1 MAKSFS
7 NRYIFIYSA
16 ALVVVA
22 ALILTVVSVSL
33 KPLQTKNQQAET
45 KQMILK
51 TIGVEATRENADK
64 LFDQYISVGAY
75 PSVRPDE
82 ATEEGVHG
90 STPLQFYR
98 YDGGIIIPMRG
109 TGLWGPI
116 WGYLAL
122 DGDGTVVGAVFDHK
136 GETPG
141 LGGEIATDK
150 FAARFIGKR
159 MDTQAIHLAKN
170 ADHSNPYEVDA
181 ISGGTMTSNG
191 VTAMLE
197 KAYNDYSKLT
207 SCSSSTSLTSSTTDS
222 REEATE

>member
-22 ALILTVVSVSL
+22 ALILTVVAVSL
-33 KPLQTKNQQAET
+33 KPMQTRNQQAET

-51 TIGVEATRENADK
+51 TIGVDATRDNADQ
-64 LFDQYISVGAY
+64 LYAEHITDADGY
-75 PSVRPDE
+75 
-82 ATEEGVHG
+82 
-90 STPLQFYR
+90 YR
-98 YDGGIIIPMRG
+98 FDGGIVIPLKG

-122 DGDGTVVGAVFDHK
+122 DSTSTVVGAVFDHK

-150 FAARFIGKR
+150 FAQRFIGKK

-191 VTAMLE
+191 VTAMLA
-197 KAYNDYSKLT
+197 KAYDDYSKL
-207 SCSSSTSLTSSTTDS
+207 SSSSSISSTTSDTS
-222 REEATE
+222 NTREEGQQ

>member
-1 MAKSFS
+1 MKKTFS
-7 NRYIFIYSA
+7 NTYIFIYSA
-16 ALVVVA
+16 VLVVVA
-22 ALILTVVSVSL
+22 ALILTVVAVSL
-33 KPLQTKNQQAET
+33 KPLQTRNQQAET

-122 DGDGTVVGAVFDHK
+122 DSTSTVVGAVFDHK

-150 FAARFIGKR
+150 FAARFIGKK

-197 KAYNDYSKLT
+197 KAYEDYKGLT
-207 SCSSSTSLTSSTTDS
+207 GSSRATRASSST
-222 REEATE
+222 REEAQQ

>member
-16 ALVVVA
+16 VLVVLA

-33 KPLQTKNQQAET
+33 KPMQQKNQRAET

-64 LFDQYISVGAY
+64 LYAEHIT
-75 PSVRPDE
+75 E
-82 ATEEGVHG
+82 ADGYYN
-90 STPLQFYR
+90 FA
-98 YDGGIIIPMRG
+98 GGILIPLHG

-122 DGDGTVVGAVFDHK
+122 DSTSTVIGAVFDHK

-150 FAARFIGKR
+150 FAERFIGKK

-191 VTAMLE
+191 VTAMLA
-197 KAYNDYSKLT
+197 KAYEDYQGLT
-207 SCSSSTSLTSSTTDS
+207 RQTSQTCPTSPTSQTSQTEE
-222 REEATE
+222 RKEATE

>member
-1 MAKSFS
+1 MKTFS

-16 ALVVVA
+16 VLVVVA

-122 DGDGTVVGAVFDHK
+122 DSTSTVVGAVFDHK

-150 FAARFIGKR
+150 FAARFIGKK

-170 ADHSNPYEVDA
+170 ADKNNPHEVDA

-197 KAYNDYSKLT
+197 MAYEDYAHLLYDLK
-207 SCSSSTSLTSSTTDS
+207 
-222 REEATE
+222 EKEAQQ

>member
-1 MAKSFS
+1 MAKKTFS
-7 NRYIFIYSA
+7 NTYIFIYSA
-16 ALVVVA
+16 VLVVVA

-51 TIGVEATRENADK
+51 TIGIEATRDNADR
-64 LFDQYISVGAY
+64 LYSQYI
-75 PSVRPDE
+75 
-82 ATEEGVHG
+82 TEVDDGQG
-90 STPLQFYR
+90 TPCPYYR
-98 YDGGIIIPMRG
+98 FDGGIILPLKG

-122 DGDGTVVGAVFDHK
+122 DNTGTVVGAVFDHK

-150 FAARFIGKR
+150 FAQRFIGKK
-159 MDTQAIHLAKN
+159 MDTQAIHLKKN
-170 ADHSNPYEVDA
+170 ADRGNPYEVDA

-191 VTAMLE
+191 VTAMLA
-197 KAYNDYSKLT
+197 KAYDDYSKL
-207 SCSSSTSLTSSTTDS
+207 SSSSSMPSTTSDTS
-222 REEATE
+222 NTRKEATE

>member
-1 MAKSFS
+1 MKKTFS

-16 ALVVVA
+16 VLVVVA

-33 KPLQTKNQQAET
+33 KPLQQRNQQAET

-64 LFDQYISVGAY
+64 LYAKHI
-75 PSVRPDE
+75 
-82 ATEEGVHG
+82 TETDGYY
-90 STPLQFYR
+90 QFA
-98 YDGGIIIPMRG
+98 GGIVIPLKG

-122 DGDGTVVGAVFDHK
+122 DSTSTVVGAVFDHK

-150 FAARFIGKR
+150 FAARFIGKK
-159 MDTQAIHLAKN
+159 MDTQAIHMAKN
-170 ADHSNPYEVDA
+170 ADKGNPYEVDA

-191 VTAMLE
+191 VSAMLA
-197 KAYNDYSKLT
+197 KAYEDYCKM
-207 SCSSSTSLTSSTTDS
+207 
-222 REEATE
+222 RKEATE

>member
-1 MAKSFS
+1 MAKKNFS
-7 NRYIFIYSA
+7 NTYIFIYSA
-16 ALVVVA
+16 VLVVVA

-33 KPLQTKNQQAET
+33 KPAQEKNQRAET

-51 TIGVEATRENADK
+51 TIGIEATRDNADVLYDK
-64 LFDQYISVGAY
+64 HIT
-75 PSVRPDE
+75 E
-82 ATEEGVHG
+82 ADNYYTF
-90 STPLQFYR
+90 S
-98 YDGGIIIPMRG
+98 GGIILPLKG

-122 DGDGTVVGAVFDHK
+122 DNTGTVVGAVFDHK

-150 FAARFIGKR
+150 FASRFIGKK
-159 MDTQAIHLAKN
+159 MDTQAIHLKKN
-170 ADHSNPYEVDA
+170 ADRSNPYEVDA

-191 VTAMLE
+191 VTAMLA
-197 KAYNDYSKLT
+197 KAYEDYCKL
-207 SCSSSTSLTSSTTDS
+207 SSSPIMPRTTSDTSNT

>member
-1 MAKSFS
+1 MAKKNFS
-7 NRYIFIYSA
+7 NSYIFIYSA
-16 ALVVVA
+16 VLVVVA

-33 KPLQTKNQQAET
+33 KPMQTKNQQAET

-51 TIGVEATRENADK
+51 TIGIESTRDNAAK
-64 LFDQYISVGAY
+64 LYAQHITESTT
-75 PSVRPDE
+75 PSGLPYY
-82 ATEEGVHG
+82 TYSEGV
-90 STPLQFYR
+90 
-98 YDGGIIIPMRG
+98 IIPLKG

-122 DGDGTVVGAVFDHK
+122 DGSSHVVGAVFDHK

-150 FAARFIGKR
+150 FAHRFIGKT
-159 MDTQAIHLAKN
+159 MDEHPIYLTKN
-170 ADHSNPYEVDA
+170 AEKDNPYQVDA

-197 KAYNDYSKLT
+197 KAFFDYRDLT
-207 SCSSSTSLTSSTTDS
+207 EE
-222 REEATE
+222 REEDEQ

>member
-1 MAKSFS
+1 MAKKNFS
-7 NRYIFIYSA
+7 NKYIFIYSA
-16 ALVVVA
+16 VLVVVA

-122 DGDGTVVGAVFDHK
+122 DSTSTVVGAVFDHK

-150 FAARFIGKR
+150 FAQRFIGKK
-159 MDTQAIHLAKN
+159 MDVQPIHLKKN
-170 ADHSNPYEVDA
+170 ADKNNPHEVDA

-191 VTAMLE
+191 VTAMLQ
-197 KAYNDYSKLT
+197 KAYENYKGLT
-207 SCSSSTSLTSSTTDS
+207 GSSRATRASSST
-222 REEATE
+222 REEAQQ